1 MTRSALALASAL
13 LLASVPAV
21 ADPDRCAPAE
31 AVIDQLAARGVHPV
45 ALQGRNL
52 DRASAL
58 YAFYAKI
65 YPPVRYSVGLYGTDP
80 SGRAFLAVGAPE
92 CIVGALFV
100 EPENR
105 AEFETELFGRGI

>member
-1 MTRSALALASAL
+1 MTRSAFALASAL

-45 ALQGRNL
+45 ALQGHDL

-58 YAFYAKI
+58 YAFHTKT
-65 YPPVRYSVGLYGTDP
+65 YPPRRYSVALYGKDP

-105 AEFETELFGRGI
+105 VEFEIELFGRSI

>member
-21 ADPDRCAPAE
+21 ADPNRCAPAE

-45 ALQGRNL
+45 ALQGRDL

-58 YAFYAKI
+58 YAFHTKT
-65 YPPVRYSVGLYGTDP
+65 YPPRRYSVALYGTDA
-80 SGRAFLAVGAPE
+80 GGAAFLMVGEPE
-92 CIVGALFV
+92 CLVGALFV
-100 EPENR
+100 TPSQR
-105 AEFETELFGRGI
+105 AAFEAELFGRGI